1 MHVLILGGTGFVG
14 PHVVRELDRLGH
26 EVTIF
31 HRGEREPTLPRTV
44 RHVHGTFAELE
55 AHVDGLLALN
65 PHVVV
70 DMVPFT
76 AEDVWRIRLFADGVQ
91 RAVVVSSQDVYLAFG
106 RAQRTEPGPYVPTP
120 LTEESALRRAVVDP
134 AYDKVGVE
142 RAAAAVD
149 GMAATIV
156 RLPAVH
162 GPGDEQHRLYP
173 YVRRM
178 DDGRREILLDEAV
191 RAWRW
196 TRGYVED
203 MGRAIALAAVDP
215 RAAGR
220 VYNVADE
227 HVFTEPEWV
236 RAIGRVHGWTGDIVC
251 VPSTQLPERM
261 RVTFDADQD
270 FAVDSG
276 RIRRELGY
284 REAVAFDEA
293 LRRTIDWERE
303 HPPHEVELN
312 YAAEDELLA
321 RLR

>member
-14 PHVVRELDRLGH
+14 PHAVRELDRLGH
-26 EVTIF
+26 EVTVF
-31 HRGEREPTLPRTV
+31 HRGQHETQLPRTV
-44 RHVHGTFAELE
+44 RHVHGAFAELD
-55 AHVDGLLALN
+55 AHLDGLLALN

-76 AEDVWRIRLFADGVQ
+76 VADVDRMRLFAGSVG

-106 RAQRTEPGPYVPTP
+106 RAMRTERGPYVPTP
-120 LTEESALRRAVVDP
+120 LTEQSPLREVVVDP

-142 RAAAAVD
+142 RAAASIE
-149 GMAATIV
+149 GLRTTIV

-162 GPGDEQHRLYP
+162 GPGDDQHRLHQ
-173 YVRRM
+173 YVQRM
-178 DDGRREILLDEAV
+178 DDGRRHILLDEAV
-191 RAWRW
+191 CGWRW

-203 MGRAIALAAVDP
+203 MGRAIALAAATP

-220 VYNVADE
+220 VYNVAYE
-227 HVFTEPEWV
+227 RVFTEAEWV
-236 RAIGRVHGWTGDIVC
+236 QAIALVHGWAGEVVC
-251 VPSTQLPERM
+251 VRADELPERM
-261 RVTFDADQD
+261 RIEFDAGQD
-270 FAVDSG
+270 FAVDSR

-284 REAVAFDEA
+284 RESVEFDEA

-303 HPPHEVELN
+303 HAPDRVEPD
-312 YAAEDELLA
+312 YAAEDEVLA

>member
-1 MHVLILGGTGFVG
+1 MHVLILGGTGFIG

-26 EVTIF
+26 EVTVF
-31 HRGEREPTLPRTV
+31 HRGEREPPLPRTV
-44 RHVHGTFAELE
+44 RHVHGSFAELE
-55 AHVDGLLALN
+55 AHLDGLLALN

-76 AEDVWRIRLFADGVQ
+76 AEDVDRLRLFDGHVR

-106 RAQRTEPGPYVPTP
+106 RGWRSEPGPYLPTP
-120 LTEESALRRAVVDP
+120 LTEDSPLRRVVFDP

-142 RAAAAVD
+142 RAAATLDSMAV
-149 GMAATIV
+149 TIV
-156 RLPAVH
+156 RLPGVH
-162 GPGDEQHRLYP
+162 GPGDEQHRLHE

-178 DDGRREILLDEAV
+178 DAGRRAILLDETLKT
-191 RAWRW
+191 WRW
-196 TRGYVED
+196 TRGYVAD
-203 MGRAIALAAVDP
+203 VGRAIALAAVDP

-220 VYNVADE
+220 VYNVAYE

-236 RAIGRVHGWTGDIVC
+236 HAIGRVHGWAGDVIC
-251 VPSTQLPERM
+251 MPSSELPEGLRAS
-261 RVTFDADQD
+261 FDARQD
-270 FAVDSG
+270 FAVDSA

-293 LRRTIDWERE
+293 LRRTIAWERE
-303 HPPHEVELN
+303 HPPADVALD

-321 RLR
+321 QLR

>member
-1 MHVLILGGTGFVG
+1 MHVLVLGGTGFVG

-31 HRGEREPTLPRTV
+31 HRGEREPALPRTV
-44 RHVHGTFAELE
+44 RHVHGAFAELE
-55 AHVDGLLALN
+55 AHLDGLLALN
-65 PHVVV
+65 PQVVV

-76 AEDVWRIRLFADGVQ
+76 AEDVARIGLFAGSVR

-106 RAQRTEPGPYVPTP
+106 RAWGTEAGPYLPTP
-120 LTEESALRRAVVDP
+120 LTEESPLRRAVIDP

-149 GMAATIV
+149 GLATTIV

-162 GPGDEQHRLYP
+162 GPGDEQHRLYG

-203 MGRAIALAAVDP
+203 MGRAIALGAIDP

-220 VYNVADE
+220 VYNVAYE
-227 HVFTEPEWV
+227 HVLTEPEWV
-236 RAIGRVHGWTGDIVC
+236 RAIGRVHGWKGDVVC
-251 VPSTQLPERM
+251 APSTALPEPM
-261 RVTFDADQD
+261 RVAFDAEQD

-284 REAVAFDEA
+284 RELTAFDEA
-293 LRRTIDWERE
+293 LRRTIEWERE
-303 HPPHEVELN
+303 HPPPEIELD
-312 YAAEDELLA
+312 YGAEDEVLA